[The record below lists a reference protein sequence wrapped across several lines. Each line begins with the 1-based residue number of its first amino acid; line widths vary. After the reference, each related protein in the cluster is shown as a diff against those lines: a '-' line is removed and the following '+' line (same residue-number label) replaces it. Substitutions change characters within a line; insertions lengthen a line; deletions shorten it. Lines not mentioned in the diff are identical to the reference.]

1 MAKKRSE
8 QINFREIFKGYLS
21 KWYVFLASVIVF
33 GIIGYLFTRTI
44 NPTYGVRANILIQ
57 EEQNNL
63 LSGMGDIGQLFGS
76 SAKVDDEIFVLSSH
90 SIYREVAKNLGI
102 NKLHT
107 VNTGFLRKELAYPEF
122 PVDVTASEAIT
133 DTLATTLFFK
143 VKVNKEGIADIS
155 VKAKRKTVAEL
166 DDTKLPATIDT
177 PYGQF
182 TVSATDTYPK
192 GESVKTT
199 ISYTGYNA
207 AAEELAD
214 EIVNDIAS
222 RKGNVINLAIDVENS
237 DLGCAILN
245 DVIACYNAHGI
256 SESNVQAAA
265 TLRFIEDRLKLIAE
279 DLNDTEVGIQKYKE
293 ANKIIGVDVEAE
305 YQTEK
310 RGRLEAQLTSAQAYA
325 DMLKLTIDFIR
336 DPENKYNLIP
346 VAIDNEGVQAV
357 LKSYND
363 MVLKY
368 IELTDKA
375 KPNSVAVQQFQK
387 QLDAMRDN
395 VSNTID
401 AAYDRAIISLNK
413 IMAEHNSNVSS
424 LGSVPAQERAYIDLR
439 RQQEIKQQLYLFMLQ
454 RKEETS
460 IVLANAKPKGMIVD
474 EAYVMSK
481 PLGISKI
488 IILGIFVIIGL
499 LVPVVFFYLRKLI
512 RNRFDSREEVESKI
526 SVPILGEMCADR
538 SGQKL
543 VVTQH
548 SHSSA
553 AELFR
558 LIRSNLLFMLNNADD
573 KVVLMTSSTSGEG
586 KSFISINLA
595 QSLALLGKKV
605 LLIGMDIRKPR
616 LADYLDINP
625 QFGLTQYLSTDTI
638 TLDKIILPAD
648 DTRSFDVIVAGPVPP
663 NPAELLASGKVD
675 DLFRRLR
682 SMYDYIIVDTAPV
695 GMVSDTFTLARISDA
710 TIYVCRINHTPYTD
724 LNFIQDIYDEKRLRK
739 LSVIVNGTTS
749 KKAYGYGYGHTKG

>member
-44 NPTYGVRANILIQ
+44 NPEYGVRANILIQ

-102 NKLHT
+102 NKLH
-107 VNTGFLRKELAYPEF
+107 VVSTGFLRKELAYPEF

-133 DTLATTLFFK
+133 DTLATTLHFK

-207 AAEELAD
+207 AAEDLAD

-222 RKGNVINLAIDVENS
+222 RKGNVINLAIDIENA

-245 DVIACYNAHGI
+245 DVIACYNTQGI
-256 SESNVQAAA
+256 TESNVQAAA

-279 DLNDTEVGIQKYKE
+279 DLNDTEIGIQKYKE

-336 DPENKYNLIP
+336 DPENRYSLIP

-357 LKSYND
+357 LKGYND
-363 MVLKY
+363 MILKY

-395 VSNTID
+395 VSNTVD

-474 EAYVMSK
+474 EAYVLSK

-488 IILGIFVIIGL
+488 VVLGIFVIIGL
-499 LVPVVFFYLRKLI
+499 IVPVVFFYLRKLI

-548 SHSSA
+548 AHSSA

-648 DTRSFDVIVAGPVPP
+648 DSHSFDVIVAGPVPP